1 MTLRQFIFCSLIAVS
16 QFSWANIEI
25 EKLHSHPKIKQ
36 AFAFIEQQQT
46 VNNQDLITIAQTPA
60 PPFMEQKRAALFKQ
74 MMEDAGVEKV
84 TIDSEGNVIGMIPGT
99 VGKRTVA
106 LGAHLDTVFPLE
118 TDVTVKVEGNA
129 FHGPGVGDD
138 SRGLVFLLSLAKTL
152 KHAQLSTED
161 NILLIGTVGE
171 EGLGDLRGMKH
182 LFSDNGPKIDTF
194 IGIDG
199 SGHQRIIYSAVGSH
213 RYRVTFKGPGGHS
226 WGAFGL
232 GNPHQAL
239 GRAISKFVS
248 KAPSITNEGPKSS
261 FSIGRIGG
269 GTSINSIP
277 FESWME
283 VDMRS
288 GNQAKLDALDAVFQK
303 AMVAGLAEENLARKI
318 GPELEVDI
326 KRVGKRPA
334 GEGDES
340 SSLVQDALLA
350 IKTIGGTPTL
360 SASSTDSNVPIG
372 LGIPAITIG
381 QGGVLHNAHS
391 LDEYWEDIDSH
402 LAIQAGLL
410 ITLSQANVIL

>member
-1 MTLRQFIFCSLIAVS
+1 MKFSQFVFCCLITVS
-16 QFSWANIEI
+16 QFSWANVEI
-25 EKLHSHPKIKQ
+25 EQLLSHPKVKQ
-36 AFAFIEQQQT
+36 AFTFIEQQQG

-74 MMEDAGVEKV
+74 MMEDAGIEKV

-99 VGKRTVA
+99 VGKRTIA

-118 TDVTVKVEGNA
+118 TDVTVRVEGNT
-129 FHGPGVGDD
+129 FYGPGVGDD

-152 KHAQLSTED
+152 KHIQISTED

-182 LFSDNGPKIDTF
+182 LFSDQGSKIDTF

-199 SGHQRIIYSAVGSH
+199 SGHEKVIYSAVGSH

-239 GRAISKFVS
+239 GRAVAKFVS
-248 KAPSITNEGPKSS
+248 QAPKITNEGPKSS

-288 GNQAKLDALDAVFQK
+288 GNQAKLDALDAVFQT
-303 AMVAGLAEENLARKI
+303 AMLAGLEEENNARKI
-318 GPELEVDI
+318 GPALEVDI

-334 GEGDES
+334 GEGDKS
-340 SSLVQDALLA
+340 SSLVQDAMLA
-350 IKTIGGTPTL
+350 IKKLGGTPTL

-372 LGIPAITIG
+372 MGIPAITIG
-381 QGGVLHNAHS
+381 SGGVSHNAHS
-391 LDEYWEDIDSH
+391 LDENWEDIDSH
-402 LAIQAGLL
+402 LAIKIGLL
-410 ITLSQANVIL
+410 ITLTQAHAVL

>member
-1 MTLRQFIFCSLIAVS
+1 MTLRQIGLCALISVS
-16 QFSWANIEI
+16 QLSWAESSINSMIA
-25 EKLHSHPKIKQ
+25 HPTIKQ
-36 AFAFIEQQQT
+36 AFRFIEQQQAI
-46 VNNQDLITIAQTPA
+46 NNQDLITLAQTPA
-60 PPFMEQKRAALFKQ
+60 PPFMEEKRAALFKKMLEQ
-74 MMEDAGVEKV
+74 AGVETV
-84 TIDSEGNVIGMIPGT
+84 NIDSEGNVIGLIPGT
-99 VGKRTVA
+99 VGNKTIA
-106 LGAHLDTVFPLE
+106 LGAHLDTVFPIE
-118 TDVTVKVEGNA
+118 TDVTVKVDGNT

-152 KHAQLSTED
+152 KHANLKTEH

-171 EGLGDLRGMKH
+171 EGLGDLRGMKY
-182 LFSDNGPKIDTF
+182 LFSDQGPKIDTF

-199 SGHQRIIYSAVGSH
+199 SGHERVIYSAVGSH

-226 WGAFGL
+226 WSAFGL

-248 KAPSITNEGPKSS
+248 EAPKITNEGPKSS

-269 GTSINSIP
+269 GTSINAIP

-288 GNQAKLDALDAVFQK
+288 GNQDKLDALDAVFQS
-303 AMVAGLAEENLARKI
+303 AMVAGLEEENAARKI

-326 KRVGKRPA
+326 ARVGKRPA
-334 GEGDES
+334 GEGDQS
-340 SSLVQDALLA
+340 SSLVQDAMLA
-350 IKTIGGTPTL
+350 IEKVGGKATL

-381 QGGVLHNAHS
+381 QGGILHNAHS
-391 LDEYWEDIDSH
+391 LDENWEDVNSH

-410 ITLSQANVIL
+410 VTLSQAKVVL